1 MTYAILALALMVQPA
16 EARPADAD
24 VLEQLAWMEGCWQ
37 ADGFA
42 GEMSECWMRTQSGE
56 LVGAF
61 QYSAE
66 GALQFTEMLMIGT
79 NAEGEFGYQVKH
91 FNRDFTGWETQTEQ
105 ITFHFEQISETRI
118 EFRGLVLEFDGPDA
132 FTARLDMRQ
141 RDGSLTTEVFEFSRT
156 SP

>member
-1 MTYAILALALMVQPA
+1 MTYAFLALALMAQPA
-16 EARPADAD
+16 EAGPSDAD

-61 QYSAE
+61 QYSAQ

-79 NAEGEFGYQVKH
+79 NAEGEFGYHVKH
-91 FNRDFTGWETQTEQ
+91 FNRDFTGWETQNEQ
-105 ITFHFEQISETRI
+105 ITFDYRQVSETRI
-118 EFRGLVLEFDGPDA
+118 EFGGLVLEFDGPDA
-132 FTARLDMRQ
+132 FTALLDMRQ
-141 RDGSLTTEVFEFSRT
+141 RDGSLTTEVFAFSRI

>member
-1 MTYAILALALMVQPA
+1 MTYALLALGLMVQSV
-16 EARPADAD
+16 EAGPSDMD
-24 VLEQLAWMEGCWQ
+24 VLEQLTWMEGCWR
-37 ADGFA
+37 ADGFD
-42 GEMSECWMRTQSGE
+42 GEMSECWMRAQSGE

-61 QYSAE
+61 QYSAQ

-105 ITFHFEQISETRI
+105 ITFHFEQISEIRI
-118 EFRGLVLEFDGPDA
+118 EFRGLVLEFGGPDA

-141 RDGSLTTEVFEFSRT
+141 SDGSLTTEVFEFSRV

>member
-1 MTYAILALALMVQPA
+1 MTYAILALALMVQSA
-16 EARPADAD
+16 EAEPVDAGI
-24 VLEQLAWMEGCWQ
+24 LEQLAWMEGCWR

-61 QYSAE
+61 QYSAQ
-66 GALQFTEMLMIGT
+66 GTLQFTEMLMIGT
-79 NAEGEFGYQVKH
+79 NAEGEFGYHVKH
-91 FNRDFTGWETQTEQ
+91 FNRDFTGWESQNEQ
-105 ITFHFEQISETRI
+105 VTFDYRQISETRI
-118 EFRGLVLEFDGPDA
+118 EFRGLVLEFDGPHA

-141 RDGSLTTEVFEFSRT
+141 RDGSLTTEVFEFSRI

>member
-1 MTYAILALALMVQPA
+1 MTFAILALALMVQPA
-16 EARPADAD
+16 EADPDNAGI
-24 VLEQLAWMEGCWQ
+24 LEQLAWMEGCWQ

-61 QYSAE
+61 QYSAQ

-79 NAEGEFGYQVKH
+79 NSEGEFGYHVKH
-91 FNRDFTGWETQTEQ
+91 FNRDFSGWETQNEQ
-105 ITFHFEQISETRI
+105 LTFDFRQISEARI
-118 EFRGLVLEFDGPDA
+118 EFGGLVLEFEGPDA

-141 RDGSLTTEVFEFSRT
+141 QDGSLRTEVFEFSRV